1 MVRMSNVKSITLYRD
16 ITLKN
21 GIILK
26 KGTKGQISP
35 LRDQN
40 GKVSTIGCNL
50 YLDGYDRVMKLSYTS
65 VCKQPSVTS
74 LMRWAEDGIAKSVG
88 GKRVEPDGYDP
99 DGFPSWLLVV
109 GMI

>member
-1 MVRMSNVKSITLYRD
+1 MKSIVLYRD

-26 KGTKGQISP
+26 KGLKGQITP
-35 LRDQN
+35 LRDST
-40 GKVSTIGCNL
+40 GRVSTIGCNL

-65 VCKQPSVTS
+65 VCKHPSVTS

-88 GKRVEPDGYDP
+88 GKKVEPDGYDS

>member
-1 MVRMSNVKSITLYRD
+1 MKNVVLYRD

-26 KGTKGQISP
+26 KGLKGQITPIRDSTGRVS
-35 LRDQN
+35 LR
-40 GKVSTIGCNL
+40 GCNL
-50 YLDGYDRVMKLSYTS
+50 YLPGYDILKISYTS

-74 LMRWAEDGIAKSVG
+74 LMRWFEDGVSKSVG

-99 DGFPSWLLVV
+99 DGFPSWLLVT